1 MSTYNIPKQNNRD
14 YFKELKNI
22 EKEIV
27 KIYKQ
32 LSKDETIT
40 DILDNIKSDFIN
52 NNISIIEDNLSDSK
66 LTNYKDFNSKIIKM
80 LNITENL
87 Q

>member
-52 NNISIIEDNLSDSK
+52 NS
-66 LTNYKDFNSKIIKM
+66 
-80 LNITENL
+80 
-87 Q
+87 